1 MLSGVLFL
9 RAGAREPY
17 SGPTWAVTRQ
27 RLQLAIVERG
37 TLESAENSD
46 IVCRVKAKAQGSTVA
61 TTIKWV
67 IDDGTQVKKGEKLI
81 ELDDS
86 GLQDQLKTQINT
98 VNKAKS
104 DWIQAQENCLIVES
118 QNFSDIETAKVAK
131 TLAEL
136 DVRKYA
142 GLNAGEKLLKF
153 SKREELQHYLG
164 GDFERDLRY
173 ELEQSPDKL
182 TSEYLQKLNDIEGR
196 IEVARS
202 DREQSLDRASWSKRM
217 VRKGYISRSQAESDQ
232 AKLESYQIS
241 LRKVQ
246 GELDIFRKFLR
257 ERELTDLWSKVKEAD
272 RALLR
277 VQTQAR
283 SKRVQADADRESKQA
298 IYLQEDTRRAEIE
311 EEIRKC
317 MIYSP
322 QDGLV
327 VYFVP
332 EQSRF
337 GSGSQQSIVAQGEPV
352 REGQKLMRIPNL
364 GKMLVNVRVH
374 EAMISKVRG
383 EVRRPTGFGE
393 ALWVA
398 GGFGMPT
405 DVRALAGYQLG
416 FAELRPAFKDYDE
429 LVVDQG
435 QRARVRVEAYP
446 NKEPYKGH
454 VKTVA
459 TVASQADWL
468 SSDVKVYQ
476 TMVAIDGTV
485 DRLRPGMSAEVTILA
500 QEETEPVLTVPIQ
513 SVVGISASGPQR
525 KVFVLDAEG
534 IPQEREIE
542 VGMSNAKLVAVLKG
556 LSEGEK
562 VVLNPRSLLSE
573 KSNLKPGTPGTRRG
587 AEFGDEGGGKKGG
600 KKGFKGGRR
609 PGGNS
614 GPGGGFPGAPGGGTG
629 GGKQF
634 QRPPGGTT
642 PPAATKQ

>member
-1 MLSGVLFL
+1 M

-17 SGPTWAVTRQ
+17 TGPIWTVNRQ
-27 RLQLAIVERG
+27 KLQLAIVERG

-46 IVCRVKAKAQGSTVA
+46 IVCRVKAKSQGSTVA

-81 ELDDS
+81 ELDAS
-86 GLQDQLKTQINT
+86 GLQDQLNTQINT
-98 VNKAKS
+98 VNKSRS

-142 GLNAGEKLLKF
+142 GLNAGEKILKF
-153 SKREELQHYLG
+153 GKREELQHYLN

-182 TSEYLQKLNDIEGR
+182 TSEYLQKLNDIEGK
-196 IEVARS
+196 IEIARS

-283 SKRVQADADRESKQA
+283 SKRVQAVADRESKQA
-298 IYLQEDTRRAEIE
+298 IYLQDDSRRADIE

-317 MIYSP
+317 VLYSP

-332 EQSRF
+332 EQARW
-337 GSGSQQSIVAQGEPV
+337 GGGSQQSIVAQGEPV

-383 EVRRPTGFGE
+383 EIRRPTGFGE
-393 ALWVA
+393 ALLFG
-398 GGFGMPT
+398 GGFGRPS
-405 DVRALAGYQLG
+405 DVRALAAYHLAFG
-416 FAELRPAFKDYDE
+416 ELRPAFKDYDE
-429 LVVDQG
+429 LVVDRG
-435 QRARVRVEAYP
+435 QRARVRVEAYSDR
-446 NKEPYKGH
+446 EPYKGH

-459 TVASQADWL
+459 TVASQADFL

-476 TMVAIDGTV
+476 TMVAIDGIV
-485 DRLRPGMSAEVTILA
+485 QRLRPGMSAEVTILA
-500 QEETEPVLTVPIQ
+500 EEESDPVLTVPIQ
-513 SVVGISASGPQR
+513 SVVGIAASGPQR
-525 KVFVLDAEG
+525 KVFVLDADG
-534 IPQEREIE
+534 IPQERDIE
-542 VGMSNAKLVAVLKG
+542 VGMSNEKLVAVTKG
-556 LSEGEK
+556 LVEGEK
-562 VVLNPRSLLSE
+562 VVLSPRSLLSE
-573 KSNLKPGTPGTRRG
+573 KSNLKPGTPNTRRG
-587 AEFGDEGGGKKGG
+587 ADFSDDGGGGGGGKKGG
-600 KKGFKGGRR
+600 KKGFKGGGRK
-609 PGGNS
+609 
-614 GPGGGFPGAPGGGTG
+614 GGGFPGAPSGAPNGG

-634 QRPPGGTT
+634 QRPPGGSGSGA
-642 PPAATKQ
+642 PSAATKQ